1 MPYITSIIL
10 RTEHKEL
17 PRWLRKNY
25 DAVGN
30 FYYLNAWDNDEILNA
45 DVRRELQIDVHN
57 PMEVIP
63 LYHDE
68 LLKFADAYDRY
79 RKCRSIFNPQYWEL
93 KRAARDIRKL
103 YAWVDTVQPKY
114 GIAWAEFYYSFDTKE
129 DED

>member
-10 RTEHKEL
+10 RTSSKEL

-45 DVRRELQIDVHN
+45 DVRRELKIDINN
-57 PMEVIP
+57 PEEVIY

-68 LLKFADAYDRY
+68 LLKFADVYDRY

-93 KRAARDIRKL
+93 RRAARDMRKL
-103 YAWVDTVQPKY
+103 YVWLEATRPKY
-114 GIAWAEFYYSFDTKE
+114 SLAWA
-129 DED
+129 

>member
-10 RTEHKEL
+10 RTSSKEL

-25 DAVGN
+25 DAVGK

-45 DVRRELQIDVHN
+45 DVRRELKIDTNN
-57 PMEVIP
+57 PEEVIY

-68 LLKFADAYDRY
+68 LLKFADVYDRY

-93 KRAARDIRKL
+93 RRAARDMRKL
-103 YAWVDTVQPKY
+103 YVWLEATRPKY
-114 GIAWAEFYYSFDTKE
+114 SLAWAEFYYTFETKE
-129 DED
+129 D

>member
-10 RTEHKEL
+10 QTDSKEL

-25 DAVGN
+25 DAEGN

-45 DVRRELQIDVHN
+45 DVRRELQIDVRN

-68 LLKFADAYDRY
+68 LLKFADVYDRY

-103 YAWVDTVQPKY
+103 YAWVDAVQPKC
-114 GIAWAEFYYSFDTKE
+114 GIAWAEFYYCFDTKE

>member
-10 RTEHKEL
+10 RTSSKEL

-30 FYYLNAWDNDEILNA
+30 FYYLNAWDNDEILNT
-45 DVRRELQIDVHN
+45 DVRRELKIDTNN
-57 PMEVIP
+57 PEEVIY

-68 LLKFADAYDRY
+68 LLKFADVYDRY

-93 KRAARDIRKL
+93 RRAARDMRKL
-103 YAWVDTVQPKY
+103 YVWLEATRPKY
-114 GIAWAEFYYSFDTKE
+114 SLAWAEFYYTFDTKE
-129 DED
+129 E

>member
-10 RTEHKEL
+10 RTDEKEL

-30 FYYLNAWDNDEILNA
+30 FYYLNAWDNDEILNV
-45 DVRRELQIDVHN
+45 DVRRELKIDINN
-57 PMEVIP
+57 PEEVIY

-68 LLKFADAYDRY
+68 LLKFANVYDRY

-93 KRAARDIRKL
+93 RRAARDMRKL
-103 YAWVDTVQPKY
+103 YVWLEATRPKY
-114 GIAWAEFYYSFDTKE
+114 SLAWAEFYYTFDTKE
-129 DED
+129 G

>member
-10 RTEHKEL
+10 RTSSKEL

-25 DAVGN
+25 DATGN

-45 DVRRELQIDVHN
+45 DVRRELKIDINN
-57 PMEVIP
+57 PEEVIY

-68 LLKFADAYDRY
+68 LLKFADVYDRY

-93 KRAARDIRKL
+93 RRAARDMRKL
-103 YAWVDTVQPKY
+103 HAWLDAVRPKY
-114 GIAWAEFYYSFDTKE
+114 SLAWAEFYYTFDTKE
-129 DED
+129 D